1 MRVCIVPS
9 IFIVVEYVWYDRPTL
24 PFDWVNGP
32 GAEGE
37 KNGLLHG
44 SKFQKRVCHGR
55 FRINLVMTCMA
66 LYNRQCAT
74 TLTLCWR
81 PPCLPVDKNA
91 VNAFYYSVE
100 NRAVHWHACH
110 DIINYGVS

>member
-9 IFIVVEYVWYDRPTL
+9 IFIVVYYVWCDRPTL

-55 FRINLVMTCMA
+55 FRINLVRTCMA

-74 TLTLCWR
+74 TLTLCLLIKMQLMR
-81 PPCLPVDKNA
+81 FITVLKIEP
-91 VNAFYYSVE
+91 
-100 NRAVHWHACH
+100 VHWHACH